1 VVVVDH
7 WVDIAAAEAAAVG
20 HMDTVGWQVAEIQ
33 LARIAEELQV
43 AHMAAVQVV
52 RMETSIA
59 DLVAQVAAGIEVGRT
74 RKGCRTVAFPAAVP
88 CRSPWGMALAVSEQV
103 EA

>member
-1 VVVVDH
+1 VVDR
-7 WVDIAAAEAAAVG
+7 WVDTVAAEAAAVR
-20 HMDTVGWQVAEIQ
+20 MDTVGWQVAEIQ

-43 AHMAAVQVV
+43 ARIAAVQVD
-52 RMETSIA
+52 RKETHTA
-59 DLVAQVAAGIEVGRT
+59 DQVAQAAAGIEAGHM

-88 CRSPWGMALAVSEQV
+88 CHSPWDMALAVSEQA